1 LYLAEAIPTLIVW
14 GDGDT
19 IIPVSHAYSA
29 HEVITGSRLEIITG
43 SGHFPHVEAPERF
56 LGVLTDFLNT
66 TEPARVDGAGLQ
78 TVLQLRAIAE
88 A

>member
-1 LYLAEAIPTLIVW
+1 MTGVQTCALPICWLLRF
-14 GDGDT
+14 

-29 HEVITGSRLEIITG
+29 HEVIAGSRLEIITG

-66 TEPARVDGAGLQ
+66 TEPAMVDGAGLQ
-78 TVLQLRAIAE
+78 TVLQLRAIAG